1 MDNNENMSSK
11 DMENKKLIL
20 IPKIEDYIEYM
31 LNVIIKLPRV
41 EKFSIGNE
49 YKTSMY
55 SMLENSLYTA
65 KINRKENIKETL
77 KLLNKIDAELNCQR
91 IFLRI
96 LKKQKWIDEKKFDVA
111 MIKIYEIGKIV
122 GGIIK
127 ANAKNYKERIL

>member
-1 MDNNENMSSK
+1 MENNENISSK
-11 DMENKKLIL
+11 ELENKKLVL

-31 LNVIIKLPRV
+31 LNVITKLPRV

-77 KLLNKIDAELNCQR
+77 KLLNTIDAELNCQR

-127 ANAKNYKERIL
+127 ANAKNYKERIW

>member
-1 MDNNENMSSK
+1 MENNENISSK
-11 DMENKKLIL
+11 ELENKKLVL

-31 LNVIIKLPRV
+31 LNVIAKLPRV

-127 ANAKNYKERIL
+127 ANAKNYKERIW

>member
-1 MDNNENMSSK
+1 MENNENISSK
-11 DMENKKLIL
+11 ELENKKLVL

-31 LNVIIKLPRV
+31 LNVIAKLPRV

-96 LKKQKWIDEKKFDVA
+96 MKKQKWIDEKKFDVA

-127 ANAKNYKERIL
+127 ANAKNYKEPIW

>member
-1 MDNNENMSSK
+1 MENNENISSK
-11 DMENKKLIL
+11 ELENKKLVL

-31 LNVIIKLPRV
+31 LNVITKLPRV

-127 ANAKNYKERIL
+127 ANAKNYKEPI

>member
-11 DMENKKLIL
+11 DLEKKKLIL

-111 MIKIYEIGKIV
+111 KIKIYEIGKIV

-127 ANAKNYKERIL
+127 ANAKNYKERI

>member
-127 ANAKNYKERIL
+127 ANAKNYKERI

>member
-96 LKKQKWIDEKKFDVA
+96 LKKKKWIDEKKFDVA

-127 ANAKNYKERIL
+127 ANAKNYKERIW

>member
-77 KLLNKIDAELNCQR
+77 KLSNKIDAELNCQR

-96 LKKQKWIDEKKFDVA
+96 LKKQKLIDEKKFDVA

-127 ANAKNYKERIL
+127 ANAKNYKERI

>member
-122 GGIIK
+122 GGIIE
-127 ANAKNYKERIL
+127 ANAKNYKERI

>member
-1 MDNNENMSSK
+1 MENNENISSK
-11 DMENKKLIL
+11 ELENKKLVL

-31 LNVIIKLPRV
+31 LNVIAKLPRV

-127 ANAKNYKERIL
+127 ANAKNYKEPI

>member
-77 KLLNKIDAELNCQR
+77 KLLNKIDTELNCQR

-111 MIKIYEIGKIV
+111 MIKIYEI
-122 GGIIK
+122 
-127 ANAKNYKERIL
+127 

>member
-77 KLLNKIDAELNCQR
+77 KLLNKIDTELNCQR

-111 MIKIYEIGKIV
+111 MIKIYEIWKIV

-127 ANAKNYKERIL
+127 ANAKNYKERIW